1 MINKKSI
8 LSVLLFS
15 LLIVAGC
22 KEEETVVVPKQPV
35 PTKTELL
42 SASPWITTAVTIS
55 PALEFGGIVITDLYA
70 LSDACDNDNLAIY
83 KKDGTGTY
91 DEGASK
97 CDDLDPQTSP
107 FNWAFNADET
117 KLIEDGQTSYTIN
130 ELTATSMK
138 LADTIDG
145 ADIGG
150 TSGVTYTITITLK
163 HQ

>member
-55 PALEFGGIVITDLYA
+55 PALEFGGIVMLGQILISGTKSEILEF
-70 LSDACDNDNLAIY
+70 I
-83 KKDGTGTY
+83 KKN
-91 DEGASK
+91 
-97 CDDLDPQTSP
+97 C
-107 FNWAFNADET
+107 
-117 KLIEDGQTSYTIN
+117 
-130 ELTATSMK
+130 LTH
-138 LADTIDG
+138 LEF
-145 ADIGG
+145 
-150 TSGVTYTITITLK
+150 
-163 HQ
+163 